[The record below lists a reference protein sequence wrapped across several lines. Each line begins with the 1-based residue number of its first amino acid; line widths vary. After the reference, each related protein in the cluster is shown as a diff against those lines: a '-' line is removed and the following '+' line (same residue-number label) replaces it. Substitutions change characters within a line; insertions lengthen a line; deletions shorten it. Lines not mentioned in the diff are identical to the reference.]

1 MPLFSECLV
10 ADGAGPWASTL
21 NGVDLT
27 LGNTI
32 SIKLTNPTGVG
43 TWYLEIVGTDE
54 LSSPP
59 FLVNVN
65 PITHEVLSPAAIVT
79 FVAPV
84 FRGRAI
90 LFRSTVTDGFTSV
103 TSTFTT
109 YTLTDQGSRVGAAGE
124 TLEGNQSYGWSTV
137 VNPLVRTGAPVLRYD
152 DNLTSPA
159 MGATTIQEA
168 LDYFKNAVPI
178 GTTVQSF

>member
-10 ADGAGPWASTL
+10 ADGAGPWVSTL

-79 FVAPV
+79 FMAPV

-90 LFRSTVTDGFTSV
+90 LFRSTVRLYYFRHLDIHDL
-103 TSTFTT
+103 
-109 YTLTDQGSRVGAAGE
+109 YADLQGVVGGGRGNS
-124 TLEGNQSYGWSTV
+124 EGNQSYGWARLST
-137 VNPLVRTGAPVLRYD
+137 P
-152 DNLTSPA
+152 S
-159 MGATTIQEA
+159 
-168 LDYFKNAVPI
+168 
-178 GTTVQSF
+178 